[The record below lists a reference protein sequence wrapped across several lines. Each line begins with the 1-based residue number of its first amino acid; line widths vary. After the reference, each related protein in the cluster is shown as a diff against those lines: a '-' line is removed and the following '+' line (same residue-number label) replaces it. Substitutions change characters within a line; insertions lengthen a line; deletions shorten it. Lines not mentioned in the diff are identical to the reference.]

1 MKYLVLLLLSLL
13 SFSFFCQKK
22 DTLKKGQN
30 RLDVADAVL
39 LDTSVLLYEEEIV
52 IETEEVLEAIIE
64 TVVTVNNE
72 LKQGDSTALQ
82 EIIMTKYDTLPL
94 SRGVREVL
102 NDSAYWMSI
111 DSFFVRFDSMR
122 VDPYGYDGAKYEDT
136 LCVALFDTLADSNGV
151 KRGGAM
157 PLKRKH
163 YITSK
168 FGFRRYKWHYGTD
181 LRLSIGD
188 SVVSCYDGIVRIA
201 KYNYRGYGNYIIVR
215 HHNGFETL
223 YAHLSKRLVNVGD
236 KVNAGQLIGL
246 GGNTGHSS
254 GPHLHFEVRF
264 RGEAIDPNIMF
275 DFANDSIRK
284 QTFCLTPFHY
294 EYIREMRK
302 RIYYKV
308 KRGDTGS
315 GIASRYYTSWRKIC
329 RLNGIRYNSKLRIGQ
344 RLRIR

>member
-1 MKYLVLLLLSLL
+1 MKYLVLLSLSLL
-13 SFSFFCQKK
+13 SLSFFAQKK

-30 RLDVADAVL
+30 RLDTADAVL
-39 LDTSVLLYEEEIV
+39 LDTSALLYEEEIV
-52 IETEEVLEAIIE
+52 IETEEVLGSIIE

-72 LKQGDSTALQ
+72 LKQGDRTALQ
-82 EIIMTKYDTLPL
+82 EIILTKYDTLPL
-94 SRGVREVL
+94 SRGVKEL
-102 NDSAYWMSI
+102 LKDSAYWMSI
-111 DSFFVRFDSMR
+111 DSLFVRFDSMR
-122 VDPYGYDGAKYEDT
+122 VDPYGYDGAKYKDT
-136 LCVALFDTLADSNGV
+136 ICVALYDTLPDTNGV
-151 KRGGAM
+151 QRGGFL

-188 SVVSCYDGIVRIA
+188 SVVSCYDGVVRIA

-246 GGNTGHSS
+246 GGNTGRSS

-275 DFANDSIRK
+275 DFASDSIRK

-294 EYIREMRK
+294 EYIREMRR

-308 KRGDTGS
+308 RRGDTGS
-315 GIASRYYTSWRKIC
+315 GIAARYHTSWRKVC

>member
-1 MKYLVLLLLSLL
+1 M
-13 SFSFFCQKK
+13 
-22 DTLKKGQN
+22 KKGQK
-30 RLDVADAVL
+30 RLDTTAVL
-39 LDTSVLLYEEEIV
+39 LDTSDVLYEEEII
-52 IETEEVLEAIIE
+52 IETEEVVESIIE
-64 TVVTVNNE
+64 KVVTVNNE
-72 LKQGDSTALQ
+72 LKQGDSSSLQ
-82 EIIMTKYDTLPL
+82 QVVLSRYDTMPL
-94 SRGVREVL
+94 RQGVKDVL
-102 NDSAYWMSI
+102 NDSLYWMSI
-111 DSFFVRFDSMR
+111 DSFFIYFDSMR
-122 VDPYGYDGAKYEDT
+122 VDPYGYDGAKYKDT
-136 LCVALFDTLADSNGV
+136 MCIALFDTLPDSNGIQ
-151 KRGGAM
+151 RSGSM
-157 PLKRKH
+157 PLTRKH

-181 LRLSIGD
+181 LRLAIGD
-188 SVVSCYDGIVRIA
+188 SVVSCFDGVVRVA

-223 YAHLSKRLVNVGD
+223 YGHLNKRLVNVGD
-236 KVNAGQLIGL
+236 KVSAGQLIGW
-246 GGNTGHSS
+246 GGNTGRSS

-275 DFANDSIRK
+275 DFEQDSIRD

-308 KRGDTGS
+308 RRGDTGS
-315 GIASRYYTSWRKIC
+315 GIAAKFHTSWRKIC